1 MITSSA
7 KFAATESGIR
17 NSILPLEPETSI
29 EFPVR
34 LIFTLEGTDIGFFAT
49 LDIIKKP
56 HKLLL
61 HQYSE
66 IWLPCHSLILCL

>member
-1 MITSSA
+1 MIVITSSA
-7 KFAATESGIR
+7 KFATTESGIR

-34 LIFTLEGTDIGFFAT
+34 LISTLEGTDIGFLAT

-56 HKLLL
+56 HKLFL
-61 HQYSE
+61 HQYS
-66 IWLPCHSLILCL
+66 